1 LASFDRKWPDTQTSP
16 GGIPPT
22 VAIVSRVQIANSRAG
37 IAVSTQ
43 VQMHNIRGQK
53 PTLSARVLEQG
64 KPQQIALTRQYAV
77 DQTAPDSISFEI
89 PKSRLQSPK
98 KASLLFE
105 VISGDETL
113 HNSGPIALGSS
124 HKTNNESKTVVASTS
139 HAANQALILAHVAKK
154 GEKPEE
160 GVVPDDQNSL
170 VTQAIERSRKPSQ
183 NLQELPRSE
192 KVSLSNGEEIAAPPQ
207 ASPMCVVEVKS
218 NPPGAMVEASG
229 YAVGKTPVV
238 IQFPPNGLAFNIL
251 VEKDGYRPWLVQ
263 TAAIPGRQTFD
274 AELISVPTTND
285 DVAPSSQWQSLIPGR
300 LRVALEAW

>member
-1 LASFDRKWPDTQTSP
+1 VRIQDPRAALAYQIAWSITEKKIERDDENAADRLGLFAAAEAGYHPDYGILAARVMRLSNPDGSKFMTFFNSDHPRWITREEHTEKNYSAALASFDRKWPDTQTSP

-22 VAIVSRVQIANSRAG
+22 VAIVSRVQIAKSRAG

-43 VQMHNIRGQK
+43 VQIHNIRGQK
-53 PTLSARVLEQG
+53 STLSARVLEQG
-64 KPQQIALTRQYAV
+64 QPQQIAFTRQYAV

-113 HNSGPIALGSS
+113 YNSGPIALGSS

-160 GVVPDDQNSL
+160 GLVPDDQNSF
-170 VTQAIERSRKPSQ
+170 VT
-183 NLQELPRSE
+183 
-192 KVSLSNGEEIAAPPQ
+192 
-207 ASPMCVVEVKS
+207 
-218 NPPGAMVEASG
+218 
-229 YAVGKTPVV
+229 
-238 IQFPPNGLAFNIL
+238 
-251 VEKDGYRPWLVQ
+251 
-263 TAAIPGRQTFD
+263 
-274 AELISVPTTND
+274 
-285 DVAPSSQWQSLIPGR
+285 
-300 LRVALEAW
+300 